1 MNGFR
6 FLRRPSNDGRP
17 EHTKVES
24 SKRLSGIYRKYWI
37 QRCSRR
43 TFEEV
48 GCFFIHELLVAQLL
62 TLCECTLQIMGI

>member
-24 SKRLSGIYRKYWI
+24 SKRLSGTENIGFNDVQGVPLKR
-37 QRCSRR
+37 
-43 TFEEV
+43 
-48 GCFFIHELLVAQLL
+48 
-62 TLCECTLQIMGI
+62 